1 MYSTVEVIG
10 AIVDKAIGGGVTLF
24 YEEVAPN
31 APFPYAVITN
41 LGATNNDPYDTGM
54 DITID
59 LWDVEPNA
67 TRLEMLCDTLRSV
80 LNYALITT
88 DTAIGRV
95 NYLSQQPIT
104 DNEGNLIRRQQTYS
118 ARIFG

>member
-10 AIVDKAIGGGVTLF
+10 AIIDKAIGGGVTLY
-24 YEEVAPN
+24 YEEVAAN
-31 APFPYAVITN
+31 APFPYAVITD
-41 LGATNNDPYDTGM
+41 LGATNDDPYDTGM